1 MTWHGPEGFFV
12 CLPWVLPRHALI
24 VRQAGN
30 PYHFLAYTNPRAPG
44 KLQDSHCPVFFMGII
59 IITIITV
66 TLAIIINN
74 IIFLTLFDDGMCFYC
89 SLLTFSFV
97 SFNFD
102 HFDHFDHFDL

>member
-1 MTWHGPEGFFV
+1 MTWHGPEGFF
-12 CLPWVLPRHALI
+12 CLSSLGLTPPRVISETSRKSVSFSRIH
-24 VRQAGN
+24 
-30 PYHFLAYTNPRAPG
+30 TNPRAPG

-74 IIFLTLFDDGMCFYC
+74 IIFSTLFDDGMCFYC

-102 HFDHFDHFDL
+102 HFDHFDL

>member
-1 MTWHGPEGFFV
+1 MAPKAFFV
-12 CLPWVLPRHALI
+12 CLPWVLPRHALL

-74 IIFLTLFDDGMCFYC
+74 IIFSTLFDDGMCFYC

-102 HFDHFDHFDL
+102 HFDHFDL